1 MFSFLDTAV
10 ASKGSSNVSTF
21 CSLLFMQ
28 CECVGD
34 WIEIYVL
41 LMPKVFYSS
50 AGTTKFN
57 CSITERHADN
67 SLPV

>member
-10 ASKGSSNVSTF
+10 ASKGCSNVSTF

-34 WIEIYVL
+34 WIQIYVL
-41 LMPKVFYSS
+41 LMPTIFTQNLKLVRFFRP
-50 AGTTKFN
+50 AQ
-57 CSITERHADN
+57 
-67 SLPV
+67 